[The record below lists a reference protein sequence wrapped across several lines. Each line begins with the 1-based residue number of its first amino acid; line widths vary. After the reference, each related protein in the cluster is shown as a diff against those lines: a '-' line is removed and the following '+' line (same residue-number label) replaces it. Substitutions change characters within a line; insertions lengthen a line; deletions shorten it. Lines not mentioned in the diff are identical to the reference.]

1 MIENAGRGAE
11 RLGAKAAPFDEHE
24 HTMAVAAKAM
34 ERIRTLG
41 LPATPRSYEVW
52 YAYATGHYPSLN
64 QTLNQLLARRVILA
78 EATLD
83 QIGNQF
89 VSPAGIQDQIDTVSS
104 RVSGAIDRVLAA
116 LDSTIFLTG
125 ACSDELA
132 QSGDALADAP
142 GRDALQAVV
151 EKMALAVRKM
161 QLDKRRLEA
170 EADASKQE
178 IDRLRSQLQSIAHT
192 SLTDP
197 ITGLPNRRS
206 FEDSLHKAL
215 GEAAGRGEP
224 LALMLGDIDHFK
236 AFNDSWGHLIGD
248 QVLRLVASEMKRNL
262 MERDVV
268 ARHGGEEFAIIV
280 RDTPLPAACEMADRV
295 RRSIMS
301 RDIVSR
307 SSGQNLGRVTIS
319 FGVASAHRDDTV
331 GSLVA
336 RAEAH
341 LSMAKNEGR
350 NRVIGEADPDAVD
363 MQADVA

>member
-1 MIENAGRGAE
+1 MIEDAGRGTE
-11 RLGAKAAPFDEHE
+11 RLGAEAAPFDEHE
-24 HTMAVAAKAM
+24 HSMAFAAKAM
-34 ERIRTLG
+34 ERIKALG

-64 QTLNQLLARRVILA
+64 QTLNQLLARRAVLA

-83 QIGNQF
+83 RIGSQF

-104 RVSGAIDRVLAA
+104 RVAGAINRVLAA
-116 LDSTIFLTG
+116 LDSTIFMTG

-142 GRDALQAVV
+142 SRDALHAIV

-178 IDRLRSQLQSIAHT
+178 IDRLRSQLQSVAHM

-197 ITGLPNRRS
+197 ITGLPNRQS
-206 FEDSLHKAL
+206 FEDSLHEAL
-215 GEAAGRGEP
+215 DEAAGRGEP
-224 LALMLGDIDHFK
+224 LSVMMSDIDHFT

-248 QVLRLVASEMKRNL
+248 QVLRLVASEVKRNL
-262 MERDVV
+262 TERDTV
-268 ARHGGEEFAIIV
+268 ARYGGEEFAVIL
-280 RDTPLPAACEMADRV
+280 RDTPLPTACGMADRV

-319 FGVASAHRDDTV
+319 FGVASAHADDTV

-336 RAEAH
+336 RAEAN
-341 LSMAKNEGR
+341 LSTAKNEGR
-350 NRVIGEADPDAVD
+350 NRVIGEADPDAVE
-363 MQADVA
+363 MQFDVA